1 MVTVNI
7 RNFSDD
13 DLSHVANLIA
23 NSFKE
28 DFNRIVKLPDD
39 RLAGFIIDVGD
50 VFPSPF
56 PGYIVAEGKGEIMG
70 VMILRWPKQE
80 VPKNRLKL
88 SKALHYGL
96 FTAVKLIVMRY
107 LFPERPGKET
117 CHIAELAVKENV
129 RKKGIGTAL
138 LEHGKVVA
146 GERGLKKYT
155 LHVDAEN
162 KLALRLYQRAGFE
175 LVKKKRN
182 ILARWL
188 LGVKLW
194 YLMSQDIK
202 AQNAP
207 LTQVP
212 S

>member
-1 MVTVNI
+1 LVTLNI

-13 DLSHVANLIA
+13 DLSQVADLIA
-23 NSFKE
+23 SSFKE

-39 RLAGFIIDVGD
+39 ELAKFIIDVGD
-50 VFPSPF
+50 VFPFSF
-56 PGYIVAEGKGEIMG
+56 PGYIVAERNGEIAG
-70 VMILRWPKQE
+70 VMILRWPKQK

-96 FTAVKLIVMRY
+96 FTAVKLIVMRF

-129 RKKGIGTAL
+129 RMKGIGTAL

-146 GERGLKKYT
+146 GEKGLKKYT

-162 KLALRLYQRAGFE
+162 KPALRLYERTGFE

-194 YLMSQDIK
+194 YLMSQDI
-202 AQNAP
+202 NA
-207 LTQVP
+207 
-212 S
+212 